1 MRVKRKIDNVL
12 LWLVGAFG
20 LLGMALA
27 PWFVFCT
34 YRISYQALSIFFFLW
49 DLPLIGMSCYLFFL
63 ALPVIELDISSGS
76 LIVIKN
82 FLGLKIKKE
91 YLHIRKIYYCRK
103 MHRGRHN
110 SFPVNIIYLEEEG
123 EQRLTLLNSMVAE
136 NIDDI
141 YHLLESHFHNICIDE
156 RESQSSE

>member
-1 MRVKRKIDNVL
+1 MHVKRKIDNLL
-12 LWLVGAFG
+12 LWLFGAFC

-27 PWFVFCT
+27 PWFVFDT
-34 YRISYQALSIFFFLW
+34 HRISYPSLLIFFFLW

-63 ALPVIELDISSGS
+63 ALPVIDLDISSDS
-76 LIVIKN
+76 LIIIKN

-103 MHRGRHN
+103 LHRGRHN

-123 EQRLTLLNSMVAE
+123 KQRITLLNSMVAE

-141 YHLLESHFHNICIDE
+141 YNWLDAHFHNICIDE
-156 RESQSSE
+156 RESQSSD